1 MKKHLILASAAFSCF
16 TLSAIADDDPAKAN
30 WDRQCKKCHAEDGSG
45 STKMGQKLEIKD
57 YTKAETLAEFCDEDL
72 FKMTKEGV
80 EGTKMKGY
88 AAKLSDEDITALVA
102 YMRAMAKAE

>member
-1 MKKHLILASAAFSCF
+1 MKKYIIIASALFGFLA
-16 TLSAIADDDPAKAN
+16 TSALAGDAKAN

-45 STKMGQKLEIKD
+45 STKIGQKLEIMD
-57 YTKAETLAEFCDEDL
+57 YTKAESLAEFCDEDL

-88 AAKLSDEDITALVA
+88 GEKLSDEDITALVA
-102 YMRAMAKAE
+102 YMRAMAK